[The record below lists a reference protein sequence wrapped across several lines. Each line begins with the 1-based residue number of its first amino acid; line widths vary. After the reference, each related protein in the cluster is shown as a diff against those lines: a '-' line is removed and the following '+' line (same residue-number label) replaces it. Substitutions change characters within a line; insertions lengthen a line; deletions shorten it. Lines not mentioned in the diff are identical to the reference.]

1 MNSLFSKQCEY
12 AIQALLYLALRP
24 PGTMTSIKDLTG
36 ALRIPFHFVAKI
48 LQRLTR
54 KGLVSSL
61 KGPTGGFMLG
71 HPAEKITLFEV
82 INAVDGT
89 IALDSCLLGFS
100 ECSSAHPC
108 GVHKEWQKVRS
119 STKSILMNQTIAAMA
134 QNTKKPQY
142 RIQR

>member
-1 MNSLFSKQCEY
+1 
-12 AIQALLYLALRP
+12 
-24 PGTMTSIKDLTG
+24 MTSIRDLTG
-36 ALRIPFHFVAKI
+36 ALRIPYHFVAKI

-71 HPAEKITLFEV
+71 HPAEKITLFE
-82 INAVDGT
+82 IIDAVDGT
-89 IALDSCLLGFS
+89 AALDACLLGFS

-108 GVHKEWQKVRS
+108 GVHKEWQKVRT
-119 STKSILMNQTIAAMA
+119 STKSILMNQTIAEMA

-142 RIQR
+142 RMER